1 MVRKIPGPKTLEPI
15 AAGSNTAVKVSRST
29 ASRSV
34 NAPVASDMGA
44 RRGKKTALSASAG
57 VSKDSASRMGA
68 LNPQAVGDLAGEADQ
83 PQATTPSATTA
94 LGKTAGRS
102 PQVAERG
109 EAPLSAAHKQGLTE
123 EHIGTAHKAPR
134 TPRMIRDSF
143 TMPESEYAR
152 LGDVK
157 KSCLKAGYKVKKSE
171 LLRVGVALV
180 SEMDV
185 MALKDQLAALV
196 PRKAGRPKNE

>member
-1 MVRKIPGPKTLEPI
+1 MVRKIPGPKTPEPI

-34 NAPVASDMGA
+34 NASVASDMGA
-44 RRGKKTALSASAG
+44 RRGKKNALSASAG

-83 PQATTPSATTA
+83 PRATTPSATA

-109 EAPLSAAHKQGLTE
+109 AAPLSAAHKQGLTE